1 MCDDVEKDQ
10 RATAFLS
17 LFSLFVVAQALG
29 CTSNGIIK
37 ISLTLNYFI
46 SLVETG

>member
-1 MCDDVEKDQ
+1 MLKGISGKRQ
-10 RATAFLS
+10 FFLS
-17 LFSLFVVAQALG
+17 LFFVFVAQALG

-37 ISLTLNYFI
+37 ISLTLNYLI